1 MVQRVSVRQMST
13 VLGLVAVAVAV
24 AGIWTARSHQ
34 AFELRRLESVYPRTG
49 AEADRRLPRNALV
62 VTSRYSGSVRYY
74 AGRETLVWDAL
85 DPASLDRAVAFG
97 RAQGLEPFFMLD
109 SGEEEPF
116 RLRFAGSDLA
126 RLDWPPRIEI
136 APQVRIYE
144 PAARERY
151 RRGESIVTEYV
162 R

>member
-1 MVQRVSVRQMST
+1 
-13 VLGLVAVAVAV
+13 
-24 AGIWTARSHQ
+24 
-34 AFELRRLESVYPRTG
+34 
-49 AEADRRLPRNALV
+49 
-62 VTSRYSGSVRYY
+62 VRYY
-74 AGRETLVWDAL
+74 AGRETLVWDVL

-97 RAQGLEPFFMLD
+97 RTQGLEPFFMLD
-109 SGEEEPF
+109 SGEEEAF

-144 PAARERY
+144 PGTRERY
-151 RRGESIVTEYV
+151 RRGEPIATEYV